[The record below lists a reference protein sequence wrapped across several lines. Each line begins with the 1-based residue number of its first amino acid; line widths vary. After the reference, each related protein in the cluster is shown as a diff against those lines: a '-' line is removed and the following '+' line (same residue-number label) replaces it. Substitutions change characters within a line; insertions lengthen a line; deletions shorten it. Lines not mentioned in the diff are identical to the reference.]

1 MFMAFGVLM
10 WLLVW
15 FFSYPAHATT
25 ISRYLGR
32 IIGSQCCT
40 VQDRFWVAQESSTT
54 GCSCKYGLDLFV
66 VYCLLGGNYDD
77 IYIYIY
83 YLWTLGVWVIP
94 EMVDSQASRK
104 TYLRRLQRSVWI
116 YVQRRTVWAMMTLAK
131 PISTK
136 VMSNQLDISG
146 EPYHC
151 TDLIE
156 AYSRTSISLA
166 SDHLVP
172 SFAPST
178 PDEHDESFIR

>member
-83 YLWTLGVWVIP
+83 ILFMDTWCV
-94 EMVDSQASRK
+94 SHSRDGRFTSITEDLFEKIAAECLNLCSK
-104 TYLRRLQRSVWI
+104 TNG
-116 YVQRRTVWAMMTLAK
+116 
-131 PISTK
+131 
-136 VMSNQLDISG
+136 MSND
-146 EPYHC
+146 
-151 TDLIE
+151 DLGKTNFDEGNVKPAGYQRGTIPLHGFD
-156 AYSRTSISLA
+156 RSLQ
-166 SDHLVP
+166 
-172 SFAPST
+172 
-178 PDEHDESFIR
+178 